1 MAFFRYFPGHQAL
14 EDGFHREGK
23 ETPLTPSS
31 DLVQSETRSF
41 SRLTPLATWRSEY
54 LFRTTL
60 MSSLARGK
68 PGKTRM
74 DVDSPRPSHADKKS
88 SAVLTYNSRLPWA
101 VTNVDVVFENGSKPP
116 RAMHGTSAF
125 GVATMSDPTTGKV
138 SKWGFEDAHLSLD
151 ARDPG
156 SPFNFY
162 GLSLGPAAADNAMD
176 LSQIFGVVTGEGIP
190 GGRAYYRAP
199 SDTVRRSLEAHGGVP
214 ASEDTIPR
222 VPGFSEGICSVWI
235 TKSAAMPTISKAMV
249 GMLTGST
256 IGVVTAYSL
265 NTDVKLRQG
274 GITARWAI
282 SPGVPIVAL
291 KVDENYSV
299 RRKTAGRVWAV
310 ALNALGEVYYL
321 DTLPTAVQAA
331 ASSSNAVVDA
341 WNVGYATRWKLL
353 DNTKRIPSID
363 DNGKVLPDSVEAVE
377 SAYLLATKPAASRDE
392 RIASAA
398 ATSAMLRHEPAY
410 FRQHCQRW
418 DMRRRLEVDF
428 GADNGQGSGE
438 AIFVIDCGYGE
449 MTAVTRFVR
458 QQVLHVPAHAAAK
471 APLTPRSIFGA
482 TAEDKAPLSQEALT
496 TAQSGEWLCQEFD
509 LKDQQSTKI
518 SASALDNSTP
528 SLLIMSEDPL
538 CVTEDSEDDAV
549 DVLPKQIPGG
559 RTRYLVLGMD
569 NGAIL
574 VWNSRARQSSDA
586 IGPIRVIKTTSPM
599 VRCVA
604 ASSLY
609 VLHGGSDGL
618 VQAWDPLAST
628 LEAVRTLNSKSNGQ
642 LNRRLRSHPAWDA
655 SVDCGAQVNAIYMD
669 PDATNLRGVVAF
681 GWSLKCWSYSAQSPN
696 KRGKRRNRHVDAH
709 ACLASRRQATHFV
722 GFIAE
727 EEKEMARS
735 SAERRRELSRLKARF
750 GVGAFGDLSDREA
763 LEYAQILSSE
773 AFLADEQRRASD
785 SGGDTSLEIDSIS
798 VSSVS
803 DMTPEPSILDHRSP
817 ESILT
822 SHEED
827 EYDEELQ
834 RALRL
839 SLMESTAND
848 VSPSPLSGRSP
859 DDFDFMVKF
868 KPKDRRKSKG
878 RRSTPQSPSGRI
890 VGSIGGG
897 SSSAAGLGSPSQ
909 DMDLALAMSLSMQT
923 PEQQPEFTPS
933 SYEEFPALS
942 PGSAGKGKAPMRR

>member
-1 MAFFRYFPGHQAL
+1 MAFFRYFPGHHSL

-23 ETPLTPSS
+23 DTPLTPSS

-68 PGKTRM
+68 PGRTKT
-74 DVDSPRPSHADKKS
+74 DVDSPRPSYVDKKS

-101 VTNVDVVFENGSKPP
+101 VTNIDVVFENGSKPP
-116 RAMHGTSAF
+116 RAMHGTSTF

-151 ARDPG
+151 ARDPE
-156 SPFNFY
+156 SPLNFY
-162 GLSLGPAAADNAMD
+162 GLSLGPAATENVMD
-176 LSQIFGVVTGEGIP
+176 LSQIFGVVTGEAIP

-199 SDTVRRSLEAHGGVP
+199 SDTVRRSLESHGGVP
-214 ASEDTIPR
+214 AAEETIPR
-222 VPGFSEGICSVWI
+222 VPSVLEGICSVWI
-235 TKSAAMPTISKAMV
+235 TKSAAVPTISKAMV

-256 IGVVTAYSL
+256 LGIVTAYSL
-265 NTDVKLRQG
+265 NTDPKLRQG
-274 GITARWAI
+274 GIAARWAV
-282 SPGVPIVAL
+282 SPGVPIIAL

-299 RRKTAGRVWAV
+299 KRKTACRIWAV

-321 DTLPTAVQAA
+321 DKLPAAVQAP
-331 ASSSNAVVDA
+331 ASSSIAAVDA
-341 WNVGYATRWKLL
+341 WNVGYASGWTLL
-353 DNTKRIPSID
+353 ENTKRLPNID
-363 DNGKVLPDSVEAVE
+363 ENGKVLADSAEAVQA
-377 SAYLLATKPAASRDE
+377 AYLLATKPAMSRDE
-392 RIASAA
+392 RIANAT
-398 ATSAMLRHEPAY
+398 ATSVMLRREPAY

-428 GADNGQGSGE
+428 AADDGQGSGE
-438 AIFVIDCGYGE
+438 AIFVIDCGHAA
-449 MTAVTRFVR
+449 TAAITRFVR
-458 QQVLHVPAHAAAK
+458 QQVLQTPAPAIVE
-471 APLTPRSIFGA
+471 TPPAQQSIFGV
-482 TAEDKAPLSQEALT
+482 TAEDRKASSPPEVPN
-496 TAQSGEWLCQEFD
+496 TAHSREWLCQTFD
-509 LKDQQSTKI
+509 LKDQQSTKL

-528 SLLIMSEDPL
+528 SLLIMNEDPL
-538 CVTEDSEDDAV
+538 CVTEEAEEDADE
-549 DVLPKQIPGG
+549 VLPKQIPGG
-559 RTRYLVLGMD
+559 RTRYLVIGTD
-569 NGAIL
+569 NGAVL
-574 VWNSRARQSSDA
+574 VWNSRARQSTDA
-586 IGPIRVIKTTSPM
+586 IEPIRAIKTTSPM

-681 GWSLKCWSYSAQSPN
+681 GWSLKCWSYSAQNPN
-696 KRGKRRNRHVDAH
+696 KRGKRRNKHVDAH
-709 ACLASRRQATHFV
+709 ACLASRRQATHFS

-763 LEYAQILSSE
+763 IEYAQILSSE

-785 SGGDTSLEIDSIS
+785 SGGDTSLEIDS

-803 DMTPEPSILDHRSP
+803 DMTPEPSILDHRSS

-848 VSPSPLSGRSP
+848 VPSSPIGDRSP
-859 DDFDFMVKF
+859 DDFEFMVKY
-868 KPKDRRKSKG
+868 KPKGGRKSKG
-878 RRSTPQSPSGRI
+878 PRSTPQSPSGRI
-890 VGSIGGG
+890 ETPNVGG
-897 SSSAAGLGSPSQ
+897 SSSAGGVASPSQ
-909 DMDLALAMSLSMQT
+909 DMDLALAMSLSMQDQ
-923 PEQQPEFTPS
+923 EHQLDFAPS

-942 PGSAGKGKAPMRR
+942 PGGAGKGKAPMRR